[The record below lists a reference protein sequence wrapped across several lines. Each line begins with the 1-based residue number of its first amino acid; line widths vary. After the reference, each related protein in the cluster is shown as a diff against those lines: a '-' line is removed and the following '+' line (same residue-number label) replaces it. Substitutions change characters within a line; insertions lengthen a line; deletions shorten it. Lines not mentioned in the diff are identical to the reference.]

1 MTLINQNISL
11 YIHRFEDVL
20 KDGVVLCKLINAIS
34 PNSVKKIQEKGS
46 NFQLMENIDR
56 YVHKMSKEMQNIASS
71 YLKDML

>member
-1 MTLINQNISL
+1 M
-11 YIHRFEDVL
+11 